1 MSTAKA
7 EDVLAAKLFM
17 ASAFPVMKVP
27 LTEDESFVK
36 KFENVNLVVE
46 FEADDD
52 QNSLACYLV
61 FLTEQKAQELHD
73 GVRFKVY
80 QGKYDNR
87 FPGVKV
93 ANMHFKSIE
102 SFLGVLKGNAPTE
115 MLGIVGPI
123 VKNIVKPGFLNFVF
137 LFLSLTKMMP
147 DNVPEKDKPF
157 EQYLKVKMS
166 LYMITSAMSKANRL
180 GFERFAKWCEPQT
193 DRIYQFKVG
202 PTLDATG
209 KEIYPEIGAYLR
221 IKRGKTKAGRGF
233 YTRKKPFVLL
243 SFPDPDGCI
252 AVLSDKYDGFVGAVA
267 HNCVQILGAGDSYA
281 NQFNDEM
288 TIIQNML
295 IPSKFV
301 K

>member
-1 MSTAKA
+1 MSAAKA

-17 ASAFPVMKVP
+17 SAAFPVMKIP

-46 FEADDD
+46 FDVDDD
-52 QNSLACYLV
+52 KEPLACYLV
-61 FLTEQKAQELHD
+61 FLSEQKANELHD
-73 GVRFKVY
+73 GIRFKVY

-87 FPGVKV
+87 FNGIKV
-93 ANMHFKSIE
+93 ATLHFKTVE
-102 SFLGVLKGNAPTE
+102 SFLGVLKGNNPSE
-115 MLGIVGPI
+115 MLGIVPPI
-123 VKNIVKPGFLNFVF
+123 IKNIVKPGFLNFVF

-166 LYMITSAMSKANRL
+166 LYMITTAMSKANRL
-180 GFERFAKWCEPQT
+180 GYKPFADWCAPQT

-202 PTLDATG
+202 PTKDASG
-209 KEIYPEIGAYLR
+209 KEIYPEIGAFLR
-221 IKRGKTKAGRGF
+221 IKKGKTKAGRGF
-233 YTRKKPFVLL
+233 YERKKPFVLL

-252 AVLSDKYDGFVGAVA
+252 AVLSNKYGGFVEAVA
-267 HNCVQILGAGDSYA
+267 HNCVQIVGAGDSYA
-281 NQFNDEM
+281 NQFNDQM
-288 TIIQNML
+288 TGIQNML

-301 K
+301 Q